1 MVKNPKQE
9 FQVKAEEQV
18 KKEVSV
24 VWGTLIVGFLII
36 RQWIGFEAVFGEI
49 GNAGYVRYFE
59 FIAAPGLILAAL
71 NLEPVKKLLE
81 CKILV
86 WPGMLSGALYYVHNN
101 VMEDYR
107 LLNSV
112 LESNINFSSWYVFLL
127 VFVSIF
133 PFALLWQYLK
143 NKIISWK
150 IV

>member
-1 MVKNPKQE
+1 MD
-9 FQVKAEEQV
+9 
-18 KKEVSV
+18 
-24 VWGTLIVGFLII
+24 WI
-36 RQWIGFEAVFGEI
+36 RGEI